1 MGLRRK
7 NKSLAVLSHEFV
19 IQNHADIASC
29 LVMCLLLGLMFE
41 VPGGAR
47 GPVVA
52 QLSSTC
58 SCCGAAVVSRSGA
71 SPDPAKYAIIFIAVQ
86 YNVTYTTDDN
96 SEQFHF
102 YDSGPKDIATIF
114 FYMLIAINLHAV
126 IQEYILNKINRRLH
140 LSKTKCSK
148 FNESGQLAFFYLFSF
163 IWGASILNA
172 VRRIHDEPNITWK
185 DYSHSHMLFQ
195 VKFFY
200 ICQIAYWLHAL
211 PELYFQKI
219 RKEDIPRQLC
229 YICLYIVHISGAYIL
244 NLQHL
249 GLILMVPHYL
259 VELIFHASCLFYFS
273 GENKQKGF
281 TIWALL
287 FVMVRLLTLTLSVL
301 TFGFGLA
308 RIENPHFPITDGNF
322 DVLPVRIGCLGAVC
336 LTQAWMMWKFIN
348 FQLKKWRKHVKNQ
361 IAKKI
366 IATTKNKQTKKEPNR
381 GWLSLKLICMY

>member
-7 NKSLAVLSHEFV
+7 NKSPAVLSHEFV
-19 IQNHADIASC
+19 IQNHADIVSC

-41 VPGGAR
+41 VLGGAR

-52 QLSSTC
+52 EPSTTW
-58 SCCGAAVVSRSGA
+58 SC
-71 SPDPAKYAIIFIAVQ
+71 Y
-86 YNVTYTTDDN
+86 DD

-114 FYMLIAINLHAV
+114 FYMLIAVNLHAV
-126 IQEYILNKINRRLH
+126 IQEYILNKINRCLH
-140 LSKTKCSK
+140 LSKTKHSK

-172 VRRIHDEPNITWK
+172 VKFIMNPTSLGKIIPILICSN
-185 DYSHSHMLFQ
+185 FQ

-200 ICQIAYWLHAL
+200 ICQIVYWLHAL

-219 RKEDIPRQLC
+219 HKEDIPRQLC
-229 YICLYIVHISGAYIL
+229 YTALQLYIVHISGAYIL

-259 VELIFHASCLFYFS
+259 VELIFHASHLFYFS

-287 FVMVRLLTLTLSVL
+287 FIMVRLLTLTLSVL
-301 TFGFGLA
+301 AFGFGLA
-308 RIENPHFPITDGNF
+308 RIENPCFPITDGNF
-322 DVLPVRIGCLGAVC
+322 SVFPVRIGCLGAVC

-348 FQLKKWRKHVKNQ
+348 FQWKKWRKHVKNQ
-361 IAKKI
+361 IPKKK

-381 GWLSLKLICMY
+381 G

>member
-7 NKSLAVLSHEFV
+7 NKSPPVLSHEFV
-19 IQNHADIASC
+19 IQNHADTASC
-29 LVMCLLLGLMFE
+29 LVMGLLLGLMFE
-41 VPGGAR
+41 V
-47 GPVVA
+47 
-52 QLSSTC
+52 S
-58 SCCGAAVVSRSGA
+58 
-71 SPDPAKYAIIFIAVQ
+71 AKYAIIFIAVQ

-102 YDSGPKDIATIF
+102 YDYGPKDIATIF
-114 FYMLIAINLHAV
+114 FYMLVAINLHAV
-126 IQEYILNKINRRLH
+126 IQEYILDKINRRLH
-140 LSKTKCSK
+140 LSKTKHSK

-163 IWGASILNA
+163 IWGASILNG
-172 VRRIHDEPNITWK
+172 EEFMMNPTSLWK
-185 DYSHSHMLFQ
+185 DYPHCRMLFQ

-229 YICLYIVHISGAYIL
+229 YICLYIAHISGAYIL

-259 VELIFHASCLFYFS
+259 VELIFHASRLFYFS
-273 GENKQKGF
+273 DENKQKGF

-308 RIENPHFPITDGNF
+308 RVENPGFSIADGNF
-322 DVLPVRIGCLGAVC
+322 NVLPVRIGCLGAVC

-348 FQLKKWRKHVKNQ
+348 FQLKKWREHVKNQ
-361 IAKKI
+361 IPKKKI
-366 IATTKNKQTKKEPNR
+366 TNTKNKRTKKEPNR
-381 GWLSLKLICMY
+381 ANFVNGAAKLEGGVSPRIRKSKPV

>member
-7 NKSLAVLSHEFV
+7 NKNPAVLSHEFV
-19 IQNHADIASC
+19 IQNHADIVSC

-41 VPGGAR
+41 
-47 GPVVA
+47 
-52 QLSSTC
+52 
-58 SCCGAAVVSRSGA
+58 
-71 SPDPAKYAIIFIAVQ
+71 DPAKYAIIFIAVQ

-126 IQEYILNKINRRLH
+126 IQEYILNKINRHLH
-140 LSKTKCSK
+140 LSKTNHSK

-172 VRRIHDEPNITWK
+172 VSNLKTHHLVFSYLELLF
-185 DYSHSHMLFQ
+185 SFQ

-219 RKEDIPRQLC
+219 QKEDIPRQLC

-259 VELIFHASCLFYFS
+259 VELIFHASRLFYFS

-287 FVMVRLLTLTLSVL
+287 FIMVRLLTLTLSVL

-322 DVLPVRIGCLGAVC
+322 NVLPVRIGCLGAVC

-361 IAKKI
+361 IPKKI

-381 GWLSLKLICMY
+381 G